1 MKEKIFEEIKGEDCV
16 YFGAVVEFLDKSD
29 YSNLRVDGKGN
40 VVDLDSNN
48 IVGKI
53 KEPVIALGFTRAG
66 LGVDCKGNAINEDI
80 PFADIGFI
88 KENFKI
94 EK

>member
-1 MKEKIFEEIKGEDCV
+1 MEKSLLFLIQKVKNEREI
-16 YFGAVVEFLDKSD
+16 VEFFDKSD
-29 YSNLRVDGKGN
+29 YSNLRVDSKGN

-48 IVGKI
+48 IVG
-53 KEPVIALGFTRAG
+53 
-66 LGVDCKGNAINEDI
+66 VDYKGNAINEDI